1 MIVQGNAADER
12 NLKPDRRTLVRKV
25 LVRIILG
32 IIILGCIFFIPAGT
46 VRYWEAWIWLGILF
60 IPMSFVF
67 MYLIKNAPEII
78 ERRLQMRE
86 KQKPQKL
93 IIQLSLLTSVIAFVI
108 PGLDHR
114 FGWSNVPTG
123 VVVVADLCVLAGY
136 LFFFRVL
143 RENAYASR
151 IIEVV
156 KDQPV
161 IQTGPYA
168 VVRHPMYVAVLI
180 MYGLS
185 PLALGSWW
193 AMLAMIPLPITLAFR
208 IHNEEKVLL
217 QDLPGYREYTEKV
230 RYRLIPYI
238 W

>member
-1 MIVQGNAADER
+1 MKENCADGK
-12 NLKPDRRTLVRKV
+12 NTIPDHQTLVKKV
-25 LVRIILG
+25 LVRLILG

-46 VRYWEAWIWLGILF
+46 LRYWEAWVWLGILF
-60 IPMSFVF
+60 IPMFLAF
-67 MYLIKNAPEII
+67 MYLIKKFPEII
-78 ERRLQMRE
+78 ERRMQMRE
-86 KQKPQKL
+86 KEKPQKL
-93 IIQLSLLTSVIAFVI
+93 IITISIFTSLIAFII

-114 FGWSNVPTG
+114 FGWSNVSTS
-123 VVVVADLCVLAGY
+123 VVVIADLCVLAGY

-151 IIEVV
+151 IIEVAE
-156 KDQPV
+156 DQPV

-168 VVRHPMYVAVLI
+168 VVRHPMYVAVLV

-193 AMLAMIPLPITLAFR
+193 AMLAMIPLPVTLIFR
-208 IHNEEKVLL
+208 ILNEEKVLI
-217 QDLPGYREYTEKV
+217 QDLPGYQEYTQKV